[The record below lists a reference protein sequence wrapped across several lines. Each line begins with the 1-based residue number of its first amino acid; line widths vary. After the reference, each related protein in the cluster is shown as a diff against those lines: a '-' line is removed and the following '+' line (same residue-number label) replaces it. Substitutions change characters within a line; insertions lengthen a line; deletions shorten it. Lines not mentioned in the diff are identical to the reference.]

1 MINFKP
7 HTRWPQ
13 QPRWARS
20 TGGSEGSGKEGTEA
34 PRRPRHA
41 APARHCRH
49 LAAAAGPGPAV
60 TDSHTAPQR
69 CDHRA
74 ERLRCTSITRV
85 KREKASYFLRSH
97 LYLWRIG
104 GSSLSSKA
112 VYRQRRHHST
122 QRAVQEGSSQISSRR
137 ASRAE
142 PCSPC
147 LPPAT
152 RSGTE
157 RGAHGH
163 ALQSPQH
170 SGSSAS
176 STMLATMQ
184 TLVAI

>member
-13 QPRWARS
+13 QPRS
-20 TGGSEGSGKEGTEA
+20 TGGSEGSGEEGTEG
-34 PRRPRHA
+34 PHRPRHA

-104 GSSLSSKA
+104 ESSLSSKS

-122 QRAVQEGSSQISSRR
+122 QTK
-137 ASRAE
+137 SRAGRQLSDQQPQGQQGTE

-152 RSGTE
+152 QSGTE

-163 ALQSPQH
+163 ALQSPQR
-170 SGSSAS
+170 SGSSAP

>member
-74 ERLRCTSITRV
+74 ERLRCTSVTRV

-112 VYRQRRHHST
+112 VYRQRRHQST

-137 ASRAE
+137 ASRAQ
-142 PCSPC
+142 SRA
-147 LPPAT
+147 PPAYLQP
-152 RSGTE
+152 
-157 RGAHGH
+157 RGP
-163 ALQSPQH
+163 ALNVVLTDTHFSLLSILVPQRP
-170 SGSSAS
+170 APC
-176 STMLATMQ
+176 
-184 TLVAI
+184 